1 MKTGRSALGLW
12 AAFSIALFA
21 CGSSGNSVGSPLASG
36 AYATCRQACIDH
48 ATPDC
53 TTKCESAC
61 YGVCEGNM
69 PANNFPYVDRISCDG
84 SGVTFYQGGSQ
95 VTCTP

>member
-1 MKTGRSALGLW
+1 MKKGQSVFALM
-12 AAFSIALFA
+12 AFFAMGVLA

-36 AYATCRQACIDH
+36 ASATCRQACIDH

-53 TTKCESAC
+53 TTRCESSC
-61 YGVCEGNM
+61 YGVCDGNM
-69 PANNFPYVDRISCDG
+69 SANNFPYVDRISCNGND
-84 SGVTFYQGGSQ
+84 VTFYEGGSQ